1 MYVEFLR
8 VYVEFLR
15 RHKLCVDMSMNMS
28 LCVNVLMYSRN
39 VACIDGHDSGTFF
52 LLDIM
57 CDCREQSW
65 NRNPKLNIAVVDLKS
80 KIENQN
86 LIY

>member
-1 MYVEFLR
+1 M
-8 VYVEFLR
+8 YVEFLR

-28 LCVNVLMYSRN
+28 LCMNALMHSRN
-39 VACIDGHDSGTFF
+39 IACINGHDSGTFF

-57 CDCREQSW
+57 CDCRKQSW
-65 NRNPKLNIAVVDLKS
+65 IRNPKLNIAVVDLKS

>member
-1 MYVEFLR
+1 MRGYVDEHESVR
-8 VYVEFLR
+8 
-15 RHKLCVDMSMNMS
+15 K
-28 LCVNVLMYSRN
+28 CVNGVNALIHSRN
-39 VACIDGHDSGTFF
+39 IACIDEHDSGTFF

-57 CDCREQSW
+57 CDCREHSW
-65 NRNPKLNIAVVDLKS
+65 IRNPKLNIAVVDLKS

>member
-1 MYVEFLR
+1 
-8 VYVEFLR
+8 
-15 RHKLCVDMSMNMS
+15 MSMS
-28 LCVNVLMYSRN
+28 LCVNVLIGVN
-39 VACIDGHDSGTFF
+39 VLMHSCNIACIDEHDSGTFF

-57 CDCREQSW
+57 CDCREQLW
-65 NRNPKLNIAVVDLKS
+65 IRNPKLNIAVVDLKS

>member
-1 MYVEFLR
+1 M
-8 VYVEFLR
+8 YVEFLR
-15 RHKLCVDMSMNMS
+15 RHKLRMDMLMNTS
-28 LCVNVLMYSRN
+28 LCVNVLTHSRN
-39 VACIDGHDSGTFF
+39 IACIDGHDGGTFF

>member
-1 MYVEFLR
+1 M
-8 VYVEFLR
+8 YVEFLR
-15 RHKLCVDMSMNMS
+15 RHKLCVDMSMH
-28 LCVNVLMYSRN
+28 SRDI
-39 VACIDGHDSGTFF
+39 ACIDGHDSGTFF

>member
-1 MYVEFLR
+1 M
-8 VYVEFLR
+8 YVEFLR

-28 LCVNVLMYSRN
+28 LCVNTLIHSCN
-39 VACIDGHDSGTFF
+39 IACIDGHDSGTFF

-80 KIENQN
+80 KIENRN

>member
-1 MYVEFLR
+1 MRGYADEHESVR
-8 VYVEFLR
+8 
-15 RHKLCVDMSMNMS
+15 KCVND
-28 LCVNVLMYSRN
+28 VNVLMHSRN
-39 VACIDGHDSGTFF
+39 IACIDGHDSGTFF

-57 CDCREQSW
+57 CDCREQLW
-65 NRNPKLNIAVVDLKS
+65 IRNPKSNIAVVDLKS

>member
-1 MYVEFLR
+1 M
-8 VYVEFLR
+8 YVEFLR

-28 LCVNVLMYSRN
+28 LCVNVLMHSRDI
-39 VACIDGHDSGTFF
+39 ACIDRHDSGAFF

-57 CDCREQSW
+57 CDCRKQSW

-80 KIENQN
+80 KIENRN

>member
-1 MYVEFLR
+1 M
-8 VYVEFLR
+8 YVEFLR
-15 RHKLCVDMSMNMS
+15 RHKLCVDMLMSMS
-28 LCVNVLMYSRN
+28 LCVNMLMHSRN
-39 VACIDGHDSGTFF
+39 IACIDEHDSGAFF

-57 CDCREQSW
+57 CDCREQLW
-65 NRNPKLNIAVVDLKS
+65 IRNPKLNIAVVDLKS

>member
-1 MYVEFLR
+1 ML
-8 VYVEFLR
+8 
-15 RHKLCVDMSMNMS
+15 MSMS
-28 LCVNVLMYSRN
+28 LCVNVLIGVN
-39 VACIDGHDSGTFF
+39 VLMHSHNIVCIDGHDSGTFF

-57 CDCREQSW
+57 CDCRKQLW

>member
-1 MYVEFLR
+1 M
-8 VYVEFLR
+8 YVEFLR
-15 RHKLCVDMSMNMS
+15 RHKLCVDMLMNTS

-39 VACIDGHDSGTFF
+39 IACIDGHDSGTFF

-65 NRNPKLNIAVVDLKS
+65 IRNPKLNIAVVDLKS

>member
-1 MYVEFLR
+1 MREYVDEHESVR
-8 VYVEFLR
+8 KYV
-15 RHKLCVDMSMNMS
+15 NG
-28 LCVNVLMYSRN
+28 VNVLIHSRDI
-39 VACIDGHDSGTFF
+39 ACIDEHDSGTFF

-57 CDCREQSW
+57 CDCRKQSW

>member
-1 MYVEFLR
+1 M
-8 VYVEFLR
+8 YVEFLR
-15 RHKLCVDMSMNMS
+15 RHKLCMDMSMNMN
-28 LCVNVLMYSRN
+28 LCMNVLMYSRN
-39 VACIDGHDSGTFF
+39 IACIDEHDSGTFF

-57 CDCREQSW
+57 RACREQSW

>member
-1 MYVEFLR
+1 
-8 VYVEFLR
+8 
-15 RHKLCVDMSMNMS
+15 MNTS
-28 LCVNVLMYSRN
+28 LCINALTHSHNITY
-39 VACIDGHDSGTFF
+39 IDGHDSGTFF

-80 KIENQN
+80 KIENRN

>member
-1 MYVEFLR
+1 
-8 VYVEFLR
+8 
-15 RHKLCVDMSMNMS
+15 MNMS
-28 LCVNVLMYSRN
+28 LCMNVLMYSHN
-39 VACIDGHDSGTFF
+39 IACIDRHDSGTFF

-57 CDCREQSW
+57 CDCHEQSW
-65 NRNPKLNIAVVDLKS
+65 NRNQKSNIATVDLKS

>member
-1 MYVEFLR
+1 MCGYVDEHESVR
-8 VYVEFLR
+8 
-15 RHKLCVDMSMNMS
+15 KCVNG
-28 LCVNVLMYSRN
+28 VNVLMHSRN
-39 VACIDGHDSGTFF
+39 IACIDGHDSGTFF

-57 CDCREQSW
+57 CDCREQLW
-65 NRNPKLNIAVVDLKS
+65 IRNPKLNIAVVDLKS

>member
-8 VYVEFLR
+8 R
-15 RHKLCVDMSMNMS
+15 RKLCVDMLMNTS
-28 LCVNVLMYSRN
+28 LCMNALMHLRN
-39 VACIDGHDSGTFF
+39 IACIDGHDSGTFF
-52 LLDIM
+52 LFDIM
-57 CDCREQSW
+57 CDCRQQSW
-65 NRNPKLNIAVVDLKS
+65 IRNPKLNIAVVDLKS

>member
-1 MYVEFLR
+1 MHVEFLQ
-8 VYVEFLR
+8 
-15 RHKLCVDMSMNMS
+15 RHKLCMDMLMNTS
-28 LCVNVLMYSRN
+28 LRVNVLTHSRN
-39 VACIDGHDSGTFF
+39 IACIDGHDSGTFF

-57 CDCREQSW
+57 CDCCEQSW

-80 KIENQN
+80 KIENRN

>member
-1 MYVEFLR
+1 M
-8 VYVEFLR
+8 YVEFLR
-15 RHKLCVDMSMNMS
+15 RHKLCVDMLMSMS
-28 LCVNVLMYSRN
+28 LCVNVLMAYVLMHSRN
-39 VACIDGHDSGTFF
+39 ITCIDEHDSGTFF

-57 CDCREQSW
+57 CDCREQLW
-65 NRNPKLNIAVVDLKS
+65 IRNPKLNIAVVDLKS

>member
-1 MYVEFLR
+1 MSTGLR
-8 VYVEFLR
+8 
-15 RHKLCVDMSMNMS
+15 
-28 LCVNVLMYSRN
+28 VNVLMHSRN

-57 CDCREQSW
+57 CDCRVQSW

>member
-1 MYVEFLR
+1 MRGYVDEHESVR
-8 VYVEFLR
+8 
-15 RHKLCVDMSMNMS
+15 KCIND
-28 LCVNVLMYSRN
+28 VNVLMHSRSI
-39 VACIDGHDSGTFF
+39 ACINEHDNGTFF

-57 CDCREQSW
+57 CDCREQLW
-65 NRNPKLNIAVVDLKS
+65 IRNPKLNIAVVDLKS

>member
-1 MYVEFLR
+1 MHGYVDEH
-8 VYVEFLR
+8 ESMC
-15 RHKLCVDMSMNMS
+15 KCVNG
-28 LCVNVLMYSRN
+28 VNVLIHSRN
-39 VACIDGHDSGTFF
+39 IACIDEHDSGTFF

-80 KIENQN
+80 KIENRN

>member
-8 VYVEFLR
+8 R
-15 RHKLCVDMSMNMS
+15 RKLCVDMSMNMS
-28 LCVNVLMYSRN
+28 LCVNVLMHSRDI
-39 VACIDGHDSGTFF
+39 ACIDGHDSGTFF

-80 KIENQN
+80 KIENRN

>member
-1 MYVEFLR
+1 MYVEFLQ
-8 VYVEFLR
+8 
-15 RHKLCVDMSMNMS
+15 RHKLCVDMLMNTS
-28 LCVNVLMYSRN
+28 LYVNVLMHSHN
-39 VACIDGHDSGTFF
+39 IACIDGHDSGTFF

-80 KIENQN
+80 KIENRN

>member
-1 MYVEFLR
+1 MRGYVDEHESVR
-8 VYVEFLR
+8 
-15 RHKLCVDMSMNMS
+15 KCVNG
-28 LCVNVLMYSRN
+28 VNVLMHSRN
-39 VACIDGHDSGTFF
+39 IACIDGHDSGTFF

-57 CDCREQSW
+57 CDCREHSW
-65 NRNPKLNIAVVDLKS
+65 IRNPKLNIAVVDLKS